1 MLLFNSEISY
11 ILVRDQTHNDVIKK
25 FELLST
31 HITTIWYWYLHI
43 KNCLIMGMDENNQV
57 WNSIQNQIEL
67 APQETC

>member
-31 HITTIWYWYLHI
+31 HITTIWY
-43 KNCLIMGMDENNQV
+43 
-57 WNSIQNQIEL
+57 
-67 APQETC
+67 